1 MKKSKF
7 TRAAAA
13 FLAVIAI
20 ATSAASCKKQGDSGS
35 GDESESTGGSESVV
49 NETVINY
56 EKADAMLPESI
67 ATAGV
72 NIVENGKSDYKIVV
86 PENADAIISFAASET
101 QNFIKDSTGVTI
113 PVVSDSGLDFDETA
127 KYISIGRTTIFKGS
141 DLTITKDMGDTG
153 YFMKRFGNTLVI
165 AAKNSNGSLSA
176 VYDFLKYEIGL
187 EVYAT
192 DELAY
197 EKKNTV
203 ALLDYNIRFVP
214 VLDRRKILAEA
225 FDASDVYTKRMR
237 LWSWFGLGEWIT
249 FAHTTV
255 STFLP
260 KDRYYDAH
268 PEWYSESGTQVCYS
282 NAEMRAAMEESIK
295 SYIKQNP
302 NGFYVMIGH
311 EDDKFMCGCD
321 NCVKERE
328 LMGGYGGQEL
338 NFTNKVAEEL
348 EPWIAENYPDREISF
363 VFFAYQTSEEP
374 PAKYDKATGKWTPV
388 WKDFSVRQNVKVMI
402 APVYTD
408 FSQYLTSEE
417 NAAYYKNMKGWAEIF
432 KQAGV
437 EDGLVFWT
445 YSTAATSY
453 FATINNFAISGEHYR
468 TLADL
473 GAVYVMDQNTADS
486 NLPML
491 EQLKLYTMSKM
502 MYRRDYDYNELVDDF
517 IEHYYGAASDE
528 MKEYYEFIRA
538 RYKWLNE
545 NMSFT
550 GRIFSDTTLPSYWT
564 RPVVQEML
572 DIIDRGLAKLETI
585 KTSDPERYE
594 VLYARLK
601 REKLSPIY
609 FMFEYYMD
617 YLTQDKKE
625 EYYKDMETY
634 TAKFNILGTREGAN
648 NMLSKLEGWKSQ
660 IYG

>member
-1 MKKSKF
+1 MKNKVWIKI
-7 TRAAAA
+7 TAAILSVTA
-13 FLAVIAI
+13 LI
-20 ATSAASCKKQGDSGS
+20 TSAACGK
-35 GDESESTGGSESVV
+35 
-49 NETVINY
+49 NEAKTDGAINY
-56 EKADAMLPESI
+56 EKPAAMLPESI
-67 ATAGV
+67 ASAGI
-72 NIVENGKSDYKIVV
+72 NIVENGTTEYKIVV
-86 PENADAIISFAASET
+86 PEDADALISFAASEM
-101 QNFIKDSTGVTI
+101 QNFIKESTGVTLAI
-113 PVVSDSGLDFDETA
+113 TGDSGLEFDVGA
-127 KYISIGRTTIFKGS
+127 KYISIGQTSVYKGCG
-141 DLTITKDMGDTG
+141 LTIEKDMGDTG

-165 AAKNSNGSLSA
+165 VAKNSNGSLSA
-176 VYDFLKYEIGL
+176 VYDFLNYEIGL
-187 EVYAT
+187 EVYAP

-197 EKKNTV
+197 ESKTV
-203 ALLDYNIRFVP
+203 VPLLDYDIKFVP

-260 KDRYYDAH
+260 KDRYYDSK

-282 NAEMRAAMEESIK
+282 NAEMRAEMEESIK
-295 SYIKQNP
+295 SYISQNQD
-302 NGFYVMIGH
+302 GFYLMIGH
-311 EDDKFMCGCD
+311 EDDKFMCGCA
-321 NCVKERE
+321 NCEAERA

-348 EPWIAENYPDREISF
+348 QPWIQENYPDREIYF

-374 PAKYDKATGKWTPV
+374 PATYDEATGEWKPI
-388 WKDFSVRQNVKVMI
+388 WKDFSVNPNVKVMI

-437 EDGLVFWT
+437 EDGLVVWT
-445 YSTAATSY
+445 YSTAAVSY

-468 TLADL
+468 TFSDL
-473 GAVYVMDQNTADS
+473 GVVYLMDQNTADS
-486 NLPML
+486 NVPML

-502 MYRRDYDYNELVDDF
+502 MYRSDYDYNALVKDF
-517 IEHYYGAASDE
+517 ITHYYGVAAEE
-528 MKEYYEFIRA
+528 MTEYYELIRA

-545 NMSFT
+545 NLSFT
-550 GRIFSDTTLPSYWT
+550 GRIFSETTLPAYWT
-564 RPVVQEML
+564 RPVVQEMI
-572 DIIDRGLAKLETI
+572 DILDRGLEKVEQI
-585 KTSDPERYE
+585 KTENPERYE
-594 VLYARLK
+594 ILYARLK

-617 YLTQDKKE
+617 YLPQETKE
-625 EYYKDMETY
+625 EYYNDMEVY

>member
-1 MKKSKF
+1 MVKNKITK
-7 TRAAAA
+7 
-13 FLAVIAI
+13 II
-20 ATSAASCKKQGDSGS
+20 ATVLSVATLATCAASCKKGNQGSD
-35 GDESESTGGSESVV
+35 GGLTPDGNIV
-49 NETVINY
+49 Y
-56 EKADAMLPESI
+56 EKPAATLPESI
-67 ATAGV
+67 AETGI
-72 NIVENGKSDYKIVV
+72 NLVENGKSDYKIVV
-86 PENADAIISFAASET
+86 PENADAIISFAATEM
-101 QNFIKDSTGVTI
+101 QNFIKDSTGVTL
-113 PVVSDSGLDFDETA
+113 PVTGDSGLEFDVSA
-127 KYISIGRTTIFKGS
+127 RYISIGQTEIYQCSG
-141 DLTITKDMGDTG
+141 LTLEKSMGDTG

-165 AAKNSNGSLSA
+165 VAKNSNGSLSA
-176 VYDFLKYEIGL
+176 VYDFLNYEIGL

-192 DELAY
+192 NELAY
-197 EKKNTV
+197 ESKTTV
-203 ALLDYNIRFVP
+203 PLLDYDIRFVP

-268 PEWYSESGTQVCYS
+268 PDWYSESGTQVCYS
-282 NAEMRAAMEESIK
+282 NSDMRAAMEESIK
-295 SYIKQNP
+295 SYIKQND

-321 NCVKERE
+321 KCVAERE

-348 EPWIAENYPDREISF
+348 APWIEENYPGREIYF

-374 PAKYDKATGKWTPV
+374 PAVYDESTGKWSPV
-388 WKDFSVRQNVKVMI
+388 WKDFSVNQNVKVMI

-408 FSQYLTSEE
+408 FAQNLTSEE
-417 NAAYYKNMKGWAEIF
+417 NAAYYKNMKGWSEIF

-437 EDGLVFWT
+437 NDGLVFWT
-445 YSTAATSY
+445 YSTAAVSY
-453 FATINNFAISGEHYR
+453 FATINNFGVSGEHYR

-502 MYRRDYDYNELVDDF
+502 MYRSDYDYNELVDDF
-517 IEHYYGAASDE
+517 INHYYGVASEE
-528 MKEYYEFIRA
+528 MTEYYELIRA

-545 NMSFT
+545 NLSFT
-550 GRIFSDTTLPSYWT
+550 GRIFSDTTLPSYWP
-564 RPVVQEML
+564 RAVVQEMI
-572 DIIDRGLAKLETI
+572 DIIDRGLEKVETI

-609 FMFEYYMD
+609 FTFEYYMD
-617 YLTQDKKE
+617 YIPQEKKE
-625 EYYKDMETY
+625 EYYNDMATY

>member
-1 MKKSKF
+1 MKKGKF
-7 TRAAAA
+7 KRFAAM
-13 FLAVIAI
+13 FLAALTLTVSM
-20 ATSAASCKKQGDSGS
+20 TSCGKTDSGS
-35 GDESESTGGSESVV
+35 DSNGGDTPGGG
-49 NETVINY
+49 TVIDY
-56 EKADAMLPESI
+56 ERAEAMLPEKI
-67 ATAGV
+67 NETGV
-72 NIVENGKSDYKIVV
+72 NIVENGRSDYKIVV
-86 PENADAIISFAASET
+86 PDDADALISFAAKEMQT
-101 QNFIKDSTGVTI
+101 FIKDSTGAELPI
-113 PVVSDSGLDFDETA
+113 IGDSGADFDETA
-127 KYISIGRTTIFKGS
+127 KYISIGQTLVFKGS
-141 DLTITKDMGDTG
+141 GLDITDDMKDTG
-153 YFMKRFGNTLVI
+153 YFMKRFGNTVVI
-165 AAKNSNGSLSA
+165 VAKNSNGSLSA
-176 VYDFLKYEIGL
+176 VYDFLNYEIGL

-192 DELAY
+192 DELTY
-197 EKKNTV
+197 EKKSV
-203 ALLDYNIRFVP
+203 MPLFDYDIKFIP

-255 STFLP
+255 EKFLP
-260 KDRYYDAH
+260 KDRYYEAH
-268 PEWYSESGTQVCYS
+268 PDWYSESGTQVCYS
-282 NAEMRAAMEESIK
+282 NAEMRAAMEEAIK
-295 SYIKQNP
+295 SYISSSP
-302 NGFYVMIGH
+302 DGFYVMIGH

-321 NCVKERE
+321 NCVAERE

-338 NFTNKVAEEL
+338 NFTNTVAEEL
-348 EPWIAENYPDREISF
+348 EPWLLENYPDREIYF

-374 PAKYDKATGKWTPV
+374 PAKYDETTGKWTPV
-388 WKDFSVRQNVKVMI
+388 WKDFKVNRNVKVMC

-408 FSQYLTSEE
+408 FSQNLTGET
-417 NAAYYKNMKGWAEIF
+417 NASYYKNMKGWSEIF

-437 EDGLVFWT
+437 DDGLVIWT
-445 YSTAATSY
+445 YSTAAVSY

-468 TLADL
+468 TLSDL

-517 IEHYYGAASDE
+517 IDHYYGAAAEE
-528 MKEYYEFIRA
+528 MTEYYEFIRA

-550 GRIFSDTTLPSYWT
+550 GRIFSDTTLPAYWP

-572 DIIDRGLAKLETI
+572 DIIDRGLDKLETI

-594 VLYARLK
+594 ILYARLK

-625 EYYKDMETY
+625 EYYNDMEVY